1 MLYYLLALLYVMG
14 ASAHALVSP
23 SSSTQ
28 TFALFDSQWSVR
40 SEPKFS
46 AEWSAV
52 TMAARLANVY
62 LYYRYN
68 TGVPRTGCQRAGN
81 LGGKERLTT
90 LAPRVVGCNGNHWG
104 RTQAHPGPPRTTG
117 NMQISTRTTSSPAR
131 TTQGPPGP

>member
-1 MLYYLLALLYVMG
+1 MA

-52 TMAARLANVY
+52 TVAARLANVY

-68 TGVPRTGCQRAGN
+68 TGVPRTGCQRAH
-81 LGGKERLTT
+81 KELFMRARGPSLKTH
-90 LAPRVVGCNGNHWG
+90 LYPR
-104 RTQAHPGPPRTTG
+104 PYF
-117 NMQISTRTTSSPAR
+117 SSKYVYA
-131 TTQGPPGP
+131 

>member
-1 MLYYLLALLYVMG
+1 MA

-23 SSSTQ
+23 SSSTH
-28 TFALFDSQWSVR
+28 TLALFDSQWSVR

-68 TGVPRTGCQRAGN
+68 KR
-81 LGGKERLTT
+81 
-90 LAPRVVGCNGNHWG
+90 
-104 RTQAHPGPPRTTG
+104 RTQSGL
-117 NMQISTRTTSSPAR
+117 PAR
-131 TTQGPPGP
+131 A

>member
-14 ASAHALVSP
+14 AFAHALVSP

-46 AEWSAV
+46 AEWSAA

-68 TGVPRTGCQRAGN
+68 TGVPRTGCKRAHKEP
-81 LGGKERLTT
+81 LGCEALHARAWP
-90 LAPRVVGCNGNHWG
+90 LA
-104 RTQAHPGPPRTTG
+104 QD
-117 NMQISTRTTSSPAR
+117 SPLP
-131 TTQGPPGP
+131 TPLFFF

>member
-117 NMQISTRTTSSPAR
+117 TMQISTRTTSNAAR